1 MGPVILIMKQLL
13 LSIALSL
20 MFVFL
25 PTLSFCAGLTVGTS
39 NGTATHLTIIGAS
52 DGNSAAVGVVGQY
65 VNAVVESGSAVPLV
79 STITANVAS
88 VSLTAGDWDVSGVVN
103 FAFTI
108 VTATRFHVGT
118 TTTITTLGPAG
129 TFVSKPLSF
138 AGLSDTYSEIA
149 PVSRYS
155 FSNTATVYLVAD
167 AAFSSGSISAYGTIR
182 ARRIR

>member
-1 MGPVILIMKQLL
+1 MKTTLSLL
-13 LSIALSL
+13 LGLFP
-20 MFVFL
+20 M
-25 PTLSFCAGLTVGTS
+25 LSFCAGLTVGTS
-39 NGTATHLTIIGAS
+39 NGMASRPTIIGVS

-65 VNAVVESGSAVPLV
+65 ASAVVESGASVPLV

-88 VSLTAGDWDVSGVVN
+88 VSLTAGDWDVSGVVS
-103 FAFTI
+103 FTFTI

-118 TTTITTLGPAG
+118 TVTAITLGPNG

-149 PVSRYS
+149 PISRYS
-155 FSNTATVYLVAD
+155 LSNTATIYLVAD
-167 AAFSSGSISAYGTIR
+167 ATFSSGDISAYGTIR